1 MNNKWNRNSAMWM
14 LLYAVLYAVATAVVC
29 VTGSIHPI
37 FFVCYQITAGL
48 LLSPIIIRAF
58 RRVQAP
64 GAAICLFLGILLLL
78 LIIRDAVMWH
88 VVCLFLGILL
98 LLLIIRDAV
107 MWHVVPLIVITILAE
122 IVRAMA
128 KYSWAGDIVSAV
140 LMSFSSFGYYGQIWF
155 NRAYTY
161 ECAVEEMPAGY
172 GDTLMSVSPAW
183 AFPVVV
189 AAGIIVSVLI
199 TNAYMKKNTGID
211 K

>member
-1 MNNKWNRNSAMWM
+1 MINKWNRKNALWM
-14 LLYAVLYAVATAVVC
+14 LLYAVLYAIVTAVVC

-48 LLSPIIIRAF
+48 LLSPIVIRAF

-64 GAAICLFLGILLLL
+64 GAA
-78 LIIRDAVMWH
+78 
-88 VVCLFLGILL
+88 VCLFLGMLL

-107 MWHVVPLIVITILAE
+107 MWHVVPLIVIAVLAE
-122 IVRAMA
+122 FVRGMTN
-128 KYSWAGDIVSAV
+128 YSWSGDVAGTV

-155 NRAYTY
+155 NRVYTY

-189 AAGIIVSVLI
+189 IVGMFVSVWI
-199 TNAYMKKNTGID
+199 ANVSMKKHKGIE
-211 K
+211 KSES

>member
-1 MNNKWNRNSAMWM
+1 MNNKWNRNNALWM
-14 LLYAVLYAVATAVVC
+14 LLYAVLYAIVTAVVC

-48 LLSPIIIRAF
+48 LQSPIIIRAL

-64 GAAICLFLGILLLL
+64 GAA
-78 LIIRDAVMWH
+78 
-88 VVCLFLGILL
+88 VCLFLGILL
-98 LLLIIRDAV
+98 LLFIIRDAV
-107 MWHVVPLIVITILAE
+107 MWHVVPLIVITALAE

-128 KYSWAGDIVSAV
+128 KYSRAGDIAATV

-161 ECAVEEMPAGY
+161 KCAVEEMPAGY

-189 AAGIIVSVLI
+189 AAGIIVSVLV
-199 TNAYMKKNTGID
+199 TNVYMKKHAGID

>member
-1 MNNKWNRNSAMWM
+1 MSG
-14 LLYAVLYAVATAVVC
+14 T
-29 VTGSIHPI
+29 

-48 LLSPIIIRAF
+48 LLSPIVIRAF
-58 RRVQAP
+58 RRIQAP
-64 GAAICLFLGILLLL
+64 GAALCLFLG
-78 LIIRDAVMWH
+78 M
-88 VVCLFLGILL
+88 LL

-107 MWHVVPLIVITILAE
+107 MWHVVPLIVITVLAE
-122 IVRAMA
+122 AARGMTG
-128 KYSWAGDIVSAV
+128 YSRTGDFIGTV

-189 AAGIIVSVLI
+189 IVGMIVSVWI
-199 TNAYMKKNTGID
+199 ANVSMKKHKGIEKTGG
-211 K
+211 

>member
-1 MNNKWNRNSAMWM
+1 MNNKWNRKNALWM
-14 LLYAVLYAVATAVVC
+14 LLYAVLYAIVTAAVC

-48 LLSPIIIRAF
+48 LLSPIVIRAF

-64 GAAICLFLGILLLL
+64 GAA
-78 LIIRDAVMWH
+78 
-88 VVCLFLGILL
+88 VCLFLGILL
-98 LLLIIRDAV
+98 LLLIINDAV
-107 MWHVVPLIVITILAE
+107 RWHVVPLIVITVLAE
-122 IVRAMA
+122 AVRGMTN
-128 KYSWAGDIVSAV
+128 YDRVGDVVGTV

-172 GDTLMSVSPAW
+172 GDALMSVSPAW

-189 AAGIIVSVLI
+189 IVGMIVSVWVA
-199 TNAYMKKNTGID
+199 NVSMKKHKDIE

>member
-1 MNNKWNRNSAMWM
+1 MNNKWNRKNALWM
-14 LLYAVLYAVATAVVC
+14 LLYAVLYAIVTAAVC

-48 LLSPIIIRAF
+48 LLSPIVIRAF

-64 GAAICLFLGILLLL
+64 GAA
-78 LIIRDAVMWH
+78 
-88 VVCLFLGILL
+88 VCLFLGMLF
-98 LLLIIRDAV
+98 LLLIIKDAV
-107 MWHVVPLIVITILAE
+107 RWHVVPLIVITVLAE
-122 IVRAMA
+122 GVRGITN
-128 KYSWAGDIVSAV
+128 YSQAGDVVGTV

-172 GDTLMSVSPAW
+172 GDTLMSVSPVW

-199 TNAYMKKNTGID
+199 TNAYMKKHTGID

>member
-1 MNNKWNRNSAMWM
+1 MNNKWNRNNALWM
-14 LLYAVLYAVATAVVC
+14 LLYEVLYAIVTAVVC

-64 GAAICLFLGILLLL
+64 GAAVCQFLG
-78 LIIRDAVMWH
+78 M
-88 VVCLFLGILL
+88 FL

-107 MWHVVPLIVITILAE
+107 MWHVVPLIVITALAE
-122 IVRAMA
+122 VVRAMA
-128 KYSWAGDIVSAV
+128 KYSRAGDIVATV

-172 GDTLMSVSPAW
+172 GDTLMSVSPVW

-199 TNAYMKKNTGID
+199 TNAYMKKHTGID